1 MTNSASSLPVIHV
14 VDDDAEFQTAVAC
27 LLRAAGYEVRCYS
40 GAGEFLV
47 AAFDDRPGC
56 VLLDVRMPGPSGLDL
71 QDALARMPW
80 HRPIVFM
87 SGYSDIPTTVR
98 AVQAGAVD
106 FLVKPVP
113 RDTLLGAIR
122 KALARDAVERG
133 VHEQLKAWRA
143 RLDTLSARELEVLER
158 VVTGKLNKVIGAE
171 LGAAERTVKAHRARV
186 MEKMGATSL
195 AELVQIADR
204 LRAAGAMSPAPITRT

>member
-1 MTNSASSLPVIHV
+1 
-14 VDDDAEFQTAVAC
+14 
-27 LLRAAGYEVRCYS
+27 
-40 GAGEFLV
+40 
-47 AAFDDRPGC
+47 
-56 VLLDVRMPGPSGLDL
+56 
-71 QDALARMPW
+71 MPW

-113 RDTLLGAIR
+113 RDTLLSAIR

-133 VHEQLKAWRA
+133 VQEQLKAWRA

-204 LRAAGAMSPAPITRT
+204 LRAAGVMSPASITRT